1 MFCFVLQPQT
11 AAAAEPS
18 PSKEPEKKT
27 KIVTKSVDLPVSA
40 RVPSLSADELNVL
53 LEQELHMISQ
63 DKLEKERADAKN
75 AVEEYVYDM
84 RDKISSTFEAFTKE
98 AVRPSLLRS
107 TLDHTTCDVAVLLF
121 RSESSCRAFSQ
132 TRRTGC
138 TTRARTR
145 RSRCTSTSSTN

>member
-1 MFCFVLQPQT
+1 MLQPQT

-40 RVPSLSADELNVL
+40 RVSSLSADELNVL

>member
-107 TLDHTTCDVAVLLF
+107 TLDHTTCDVVLLF

-138 TTRARTR
+138 TTRARTK